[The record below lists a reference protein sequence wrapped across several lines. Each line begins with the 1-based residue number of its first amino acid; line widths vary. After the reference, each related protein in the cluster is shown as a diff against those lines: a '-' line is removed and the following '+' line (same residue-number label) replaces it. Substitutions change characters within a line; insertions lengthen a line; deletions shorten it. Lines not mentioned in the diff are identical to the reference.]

1 MTDSPFTAVWESP
14 RFRQLLA
21 SGKPGPALAL
31 VRKQMGLSQADFAEL
46 LHWDRTHAGRVE
58 RGEVGTIFDV
68 RELIRA
74 ADALGIPRSAL
85 MPLLLGNADAG
96 TIDRGGCEGVDDV
109 DRRQFVQVA
118 TVGVAATGA
127 VADLPWSG
135 PATKVGTGHI
145 AYIRSVTQRLWE
157 HDNVYGGGKIA
168 DFAIQQYG
176 LARRLVDHG
185 EYGSRIGAEL
195 IEAACRL
202 ADFAG
207 WVSEDNGRVDVASR
221 FYMEGVLLAEQSGSG
236 ELLTNSIA
244 NVAFLATKRPTSR
257 EPVRLAQRASELAR
271 RVPSSRLNALRAAR
285 EAVAHAAVG
294 EGREFEQ
301 AMIRAWREV
310 DRGLD
315 DPDDATWLHFVT
327 PAEIRS
333 IEARGRSYLGQHSRA
348 ATIYREAISSGETML
363 PRDEASYRAYFA
375 ASLAGLG
382 DMSTAV
388 TQGNRALSMLEGP
401 VSSPRLVEELRPVRV
416 GASRLRGDDAEH
428 FRHRF
433 DALCGSATGHG
444 GSFRST

>member
-1 MTDSPFTAVWESP
+1 MTDSPFTAVWDSP
-14 RFRQLLA
+14 RFGQLLA
-21 SGKPGPALAL
+21 AGKPGPALAL
-31 VRKQMGLSQADFAEL
+31 VRKQMGLSQVDFGEL

-85 MPLLLGNADAG
+85 LPLLLGDVDAG
-96 TIDRGGCEGVDDV
+96 TIEGGGGEGVDDV
-109 DRRQFVQVA
+109 DRRQFVQTA
-118 TVGVAATGA
+118 TVAVAATGA
-127 VADLPWSG
+127 AADLPWSD
-135 PATKVGTGHI
+135 PIRVGTGHI
-145 AYIRSVTQRLWE
+145 AYLRKVTQQLWE
-157 HDNVYGGGKIA
+157 HDNVYSGGRIA
-168 DFAIQQYG
+168 DSVIQQYR
-176 LARRLVDHG
+176 LVRRLVDHG
-185 EYGSRIGAEL
+185 EYGSRLGAEL
-195 IEAACRL
+195 IDAACRL
-202 ADFAG
+202 AGFAG
-207 WVSEDNGRVDVASR
+207 WVTEDSGRVDVARR
-221 FYMEGVLLAEQSGSG
+221 FYSEAVVLAEQTGK
-236 ELLTNSIA
+236 EDLLEDAIA
-244 NVAFLATKRPTSR
+244 NMSFLATKRPTSR
-257 EPVRLAQRASELAR
+257 EPVHLAQRASELAR
-271 RVPSSRLNALRAAR
+271 RIPSARLNALRVAR

-294 EGREFEQ
+294 ESREFEQ

-315 DPDDATWLHFVT
+315 DPDDPIWLHFVT

-382 DMSTAV
+382 DLNTAI
-388 TQGNRALSMLEGP
+388 TEGHTALSLLEGP
-401 VSSPRLVEELRPVRV
+401 VNSPRLVEELRPVRV
-416 GASRLRGDDAEH
+416 GASRLRGDDAER

-444 GSFRST
+444 GSGRST

>member
-1 MTDSPFTAVWESP
+1 M
-14 RFRQLLA
+14 LA
-21 SGKPGPALAL
+21 SGKPGAALAL

-85 MPLLLGNADAG
+85 LPLLLGDPDAG
-96 TIDRGGCEGVDDV
+96 TIEGGGAEGVDDV
-109 DRRQFVQVA
+109 DRRQFVQTA
-118 TVGVAATGA
+118 TLAVTAGAA
-127 VADLPWSG
+127 ADVPWSG
-135 PATKVGTGHI
+135 PMRVGTGHI
-145 AYIRSVTQRLWE
+145 AYIRAVTQRLWE
-157 HDNVYGGGKIA
+157 HDNVYGGGRIA
-168 DFAIQQYG
+168 DFAIEQYR

-185 EYGSRIGAEL
+185 EYGPRVGADL
-195 IEAACRL
+195 IDAAGRL

-207 WVSEDNGRVDVASR
+207 WVAEDNGWVDVARR
-221 FYMEGVLLAEQSGSG
+221 FYMEGVLLAEQGG
-236 ELLTNSIA
+236 KDELLTNAIA

-271 RVPSSRLNALRAAR
+271 RVPSARLNALRAAR

-294 EGREFEQ
+294 ERREFEQ

-315 DPDDATWLHFVT
+315 DPDDLTWLQFVT
-327 PAEIRS
+327 SAEIRS

-348 ATIYREAISSGETML
+348 ATIYRKATSSAGTML
-363 PRDEASYRAYFA
+363 LRDQASYRAYFA

-382 DMSTAV
+382 DLNTAI
-388 TQGNRALSMLEGP
+388 TEGHAALSLLEGP

-416 GASRLRGDDAEH
+416 AAERISGDEGERFRL
-428 FRHRF
+428 RF
-433 DALCGSATGHG
+433 DALCGSTVGQGKSLA
-444 GSFRST
+444 ST